1 MTFVLCGLLSSGNFS
16 LRKGHTKKGNNA
28 LQALFPLLSR
38 LLPARKLLRE
48 FRALGL
54 LLLLLPALQAGRR
67 RGGGSRGA
75 PGVVLG
81 GAPSPP
87 ARPRSSERGGSAS
100 RHSSG
105 ASGLAPSSPSPL
117 GGG

>member
-16 LRKGHTKKGNNA
+16 QRKGLTKKGSNA

-54 LLLLLPALQAGRR
+54 LLLLFPALQAGRR
-67 RGGGSRGA
+67 RGGGVSGCTWCCAWWGSLSSRSTSVQREGWEC
-75 PGVVLG
+75 L
-81 GAPSPP
+81 
-87 ARPRSSERGGSAS
+87 
-100 RHSSG
+100 
-105 ASGLAPSSPSPL
+105 
-117 GGG
+117 